1 MLYGIEEDYEP
12 VDIESQEFEDSL
24 PDNGPFYLDIYNT
37 CTKKAEK
44 VEVDRE
50 LYLFHIRSEWREA
63 KSDKSFFAHE
73 IQESSM
79 SQDGE
84 IRIENLRESIDW
96 ETDTAFIFERNENTR
111 LLRSAISQLAEDDQD
126 LVICLFFRGMT
137 NTEYGRKIGTSGQ
150 AVGQRKSTI
159 LKKLKKYLEKP
170 FRN

>member
-1 MLYGIEEDYEP
+1 MLYGFEEDYEP

>member
-1 MLYGIEEDYEP
+1 MLYGFEEDYEP

-111 LLRSAISQLAEDDQD
+111 LLRSAVSQLAEDDQD